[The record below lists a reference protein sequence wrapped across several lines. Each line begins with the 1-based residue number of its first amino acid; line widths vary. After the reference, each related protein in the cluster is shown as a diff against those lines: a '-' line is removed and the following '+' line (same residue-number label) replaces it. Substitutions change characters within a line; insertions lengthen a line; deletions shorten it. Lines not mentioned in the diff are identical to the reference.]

1 MEDSNSSST
10 SSEDSDD
17 YEALPKVKR
26 KPSKSHI
33 HNLPKDE
40 NKYYYYGPDNC
51 LRKRY
56 RFCGDCSYK
65 TPKMERLLSHI
76 KNSHPSSKTA
86 LPPPEIKPPK
96 PAKIRIKK
104 RGLKPPP
111 DRLRAGTVLYCSKC
125 EYRTI
130 RSDHMRLHEER
141 HERKTGHL
149 CPLCSYSLKHKLDIY
164 LHLKN
169 HHSGSVRDRILSER
183 KDVDHQV
190 IIYFYCF

>member
-76 KNSHPSSKTA
+76 KYSHPSSKTA

-111 DRLRAGTVLYCSKC
+111 DRLRAGTVLYCSKWSLGQNKHRRNITTHKQISNLGVC
-125 EYRTI
+125 LKVHRLLEEYT
-130 RSDHMRLHEER
+130 
-141 HERKTGHL
+141 RKG
-149 CPLCSYSLKHKLDIY
+149 
-164 LHLKN
+164 
-169 HHSGSVRDRILSER
+169 
-183 KDVDHQV
+183 
-190 IIYFYCF
+190 